1 MSNATGQRAHSGA
14 FLEGTPEAIFAP
26 EQFTVEDRLMAEA
39 TERFVRE
46 QVMPL
51 VPRLESG
58 EKHLMRTLLEQAA
71 QLGLLGIDVPP
82 EYGGLGLPKT
92 TSALITEKTALQ
104 PSFAVSHAVHTSVG
118 SLPLL
123 LFGTREQAERYL
135 PRLTAGEL
143 IGAYA
148 LTEPEA
154 GSDALAGRTR
164 ARREGNTYY
173 LTGSKIWITNA
184 GFADLF
190 VTFAKVDGTRFT
202 AFLVE
207 RDAPGFLVE
216 REEQKLG
223 LHGSSTCRIVLQE
236 TPVPAANRLGDEGQG
251 AYVALYTLNIGRFKI
266 GAAAVGLGKEAW
278 RIGFEYAHER
288 RQFGRPIAQFDMV
301 WRKLAWGRTLL
312 FVCESALYR
321 LAGDLEAAFSM
332 PVEGDS
338 QSRWRYAAASF
349 AAECALIKVACTEM
363 LHQVIDDAL
372 QIHGGYGFS
381 EEYPIARLYR
391 DARVNRI
398 YEGTNEINRLN
409 LVERLLYMRRRGLWT
424 PALQP
429 IGSAEP
435 RPPSV
440 SARQSLALH
449 APFGSAEPRPPE
461 EVDATLAALRWLTGR
476 SLVALEGVQ
485 EPPQS
490 LVEPLSDALIALYLL
505 DSAFVR
511 ARATGDPFQL
521 AALALYHEHVRRQLP
536 SWQADL
542 SQLTEETP
550 TPPVPQPLT
559 PLYERVWQSL

>member
-1 MSNATGQRAHSGA
+1 MDQAMGQRARSGA
-14 FLEGTPEAIFAP
+14 FLERTPEAIFIP
-26 EQFTVEDRLMAEA
+26 EQFTAEDRLMAEA

-58 EKHLMRTLLEQAA
+58 EKRLMRSLLEQAA
-71 QLGLLGIDVPP
+71 QLGLLGLDVPP

-104 PSFAVSHAVHTSVG
+104 PSFAVAHAVHTSVG

-135 PRLTAGEL
+135 PRLTSGEL

-164 ARREGNTYY
+164 ARREGTTYY
-173 LTGSKIWITNA
+173 LTGNKIWITNA

-190 VTFAKVDGTRFT
+190 VTFAKVEGTRFT

-207 RDAPGFLVE
+207 RIAPGFQVE
-216 REEQKLG
+216 REEHKLG
-223 LHGSSTCRIVLQE
+223 LHGSSTCRIVLDE
-236 TPVPAANRLGDEGQG
+236 VPVPADNRLGDEGQG
-251 AYVALYTLNIGRFKI
+251 AYVALYTLNLGRFKI

-278 RIGFEYAHER
+278 RIGSEYAHER
-288 RQFGRPIAQFDMV
+288 KQFGRPIAKFDLI
-301 WRKLAWGRTLL
+301 WRKLARGRTLL

-321 LAGDLEAAFSM
+321 LAGELEAAFSL
-332 PVEGDS
+332 PEGDP

-349 AAECALIKVACTEM
+349 AAECALIKVASTEM
-363 LHQVIDDAL
+363 LHQIIDDAL

-409 LVERLLYMRRRGLWT
+409 LVERLLYLYRRGLWAPT
-424 PALQP
+424 
-429 IGSAEP
+429 AEG
-435 RPPSV
+435 REAVSV
-440 SARQSLALH
+440 DS
-449 APFGSAEPRPPE
+449 PE
-461 EVDATLAALRWLTGR
+461 ATLAFLRHLAGKSLMALAEL
-476 SLVALEGVQ
+476 S

-490 LVEPLSDALIALYLL
+490 LVEPLADALIALYLL

-511 ARATGDPFQL
+511 ARITGDPFQQ
-521 AALALYHEHVRRQLP
+521 AALALYHEHVRRQLAG
-536 SWQADL
+536 WQADL
-542 SQLTEETP
+542 SPLVG
-550 TPPVPQPLT
+550 TPPIPLT
-559 PLYERVWQSL
+559 PQPIAPLYEAVWRCC